1 MAMKAILFEAGL
13 LSFAL
18 LSSASIERNAITLIG
33 N

>member
-13 LSFAL
+13 SSIAL
-18 LSSASIERNAITLIG
+18 LSAASIERNAIPLIS